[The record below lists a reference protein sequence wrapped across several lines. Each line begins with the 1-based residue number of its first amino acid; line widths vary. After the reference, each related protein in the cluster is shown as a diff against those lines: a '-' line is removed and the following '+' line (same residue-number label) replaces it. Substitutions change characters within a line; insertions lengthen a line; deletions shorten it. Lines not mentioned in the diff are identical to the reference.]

1 MIGVMAVDAYV
12 NIGRWFSILYRR
24 SQQFIVEAC
33 QELGLTYSEFVLL
46 VRLYDHEGAK
56 QDELA
61 AMLLLDKAVVTRTV
75 NSLEKKG
82 YLVRQQDEK
91 DKRVR
96 HVYLT
101 KLGQERYTFL
111 RNVIQCWADYLC
123 EEMPEDTGHI
133 VFEAFEQLT
142 ARACEANLA
151 KIAKNVP
158 KGEMPI
164 GRK

>member
-1 MIGVMAVDAYV
+1 MDNYV

-24 SQQFIVEAC
+24 SQQLIVEAC
-33 QELGLTYSEFVLL
+33 QDLGLTYSEFVLL

-75 NSLEKKG
+75 NSLEQKG
-82 YLVRQQDEK
+82 YIARRQDDK
-91 DKRVR
+91 DRRVR

-101 KLGQERYTFL
+101 ELGRERHTFL

-123 EEMPEDTGHI
+123 EELPPAKVQV

-142 ARACEANLA
+142 DRACQADLVR
-151 KIAKNVP
+151 IARNIP
-158 KGEMPI
+158 SGGMPNE
-164 GRK
+164 K

>member
-1 MIGVMAVDAYV
+1 MDAYV

-33 QELGLTYSEFVLL
+33 QEQGLTYSEFVLL
-46 VRLYDHEGAK
+46 VRLYDHEGSK

-75 NSLEKKG
+75 NSLEEKG
-82 YLVRQQDEK
+82 YITRRQDDK

-101 KLGQERYTFL
+101 ELGKERHTFL

-123 EEMPEDTGHI
+123 EELPQENVRT
-133 VFEAFEQLT
+133 VFAAFEQLT
-142 ARACEANLA
+142 DRACKADLVA
-151 KIAKNVP
+151 IARNIPDGGMPHGKN
-158 KGEMPI
+158 
-164 GRK
+164 